1 MRAGPMISLASP
13 RAPAAPLGAA
23 LYESH
28 YLTAADPAGG
38 RALWLRFTALKR
50 PGEPA
55 RPTTW
60 LTLFDASGG
69 APRALRVTAPEPLS
83 DPGAGWAR
91 TSLGEMGPSG
101 TRGELSD
108 AGEAGRPD
116 PTPPAPR
123 APAAPRAS
131 WDLRWE
137 PRAGEVA
144 YLPARWLY
152 DRRVPRSNGAVLVPA
167 ASVTGRLMLDGDEVA
182 IDGWEAMV
190 GHNWGSE
197 HAHQWCWMHAG
208 RLGEDGRGWLDLAL
222 VRIRIGPLVTP
233 WIASGA
239 VDLDGRRY
247 APAPLRRV
255 SCEHAGERTAVRVS
269 LAGGTAVA
277 VELTAPRSDTV
288 TWDYASP
295 RGPGRAVDNCSVA
308 DARIVMETADDTR
321 SLAVTGTAAVEHGR
335 TA

>member
-1 MRAGPMISLASP
+1 MRAEPMTSLASP
-13 RAPAAPLGAA
+13 SALAAPLGAA

-55 RPTTW
+55 HPTTW
-60 LTLFDASGG
+60 LTFFDASAGS
-69 APRALRVTAPEPLS
+69 PRALRLTADEPLA
-83 DPGAGWAR
+83 DPGARWAR
-91 TSLGEMGPSG
+91 SSLGEIGPTG
-101 TRGELSD
+101 ARGELSD
-108 AGEAGRPD
+108 AAGVV
-116 PTPPAPR
+116 TPA
-123 APAAPRAS
+123 RAS
-131 WDLRWE
+131 WDLHWE
-137 PRAGEVA
+137 PRAGELA

-152 DRRVPRSNGAVLVPA
+152 DRPVPRSNGAALVPA
-167 ASVTGRLMLDGDEVA
+167 AIATGTLVLDGDKVT

-222 VRIRIGPLVTP
+222 VRIRIGPLITP

-239 VDLDGRRY
+239 LELDGRRH

-255 SCEHAGERTAVRVS
+255 TCERAGERTSVCVS
-269 LAGGTAVA
+269 LSGRAVVT
-277 VELTAPRSDTV
+277 VELTAPGRDTV

-295 RGPGRAVDNCSVA
+295 RGAGRAVQNCSVA
-308 DARIVMETADDTR
+308 DARIALQTTEGTR
-321 SLAVTGTAAVEHGR
+321 SLAVTGSAAVEHGG
-335 TA
+335 AA

>member
-1 MRAGPMISLASP
+1 MTSLASP

-38 RALWLRFTALKR
+38 RALWVRFTALKR

-55 RPTTW
+55 HLTTW
-60 LTLFDASGG
+60 LTFFDASDG
-69 APRALRVTAPEPLS
+69 APRVLRVTADEPLA

-91 TSLGEMGPSG
+91 SSLGEIGPSG

-108 AGEAGRPD
+108 AAGAGRVGRPES
-116 PTPPAPR
+116 
-123 APAAPRAS
+123 AARAS

-152 DRRVPRSNGAVLVPA
+152 DRPVPRSGGAALVPA
-167 ASVTGRLMLDGDEVA
+167 ASATGTLVLDSDEVR

-197 HAHQWCWMHAG
+197 HAHQWCWLHPG
-208 RLGEDGRGWLDLAL
+208 RLGEDGRGWLDVVL

-247 APAPLRRV
+247 APSPLRRV
-255 SCEHAGERTAVRVS
+255 TCERAGERTTVRVPLS
-269 LAGGTAVA
+269 GHAALTI
-277 VELTAPRSDTV
+277 ELTAPRADTV

-295 RGPGRAVDNCSVA
+295 RGPGRVVDNCSVA
-308 DARIVMETADDTR
+308 DARIALETTGGTR
-321 SLAVTGTAAVEHGR
+321 SLAVIAAAAVEHGGV
-335 TA
+335 A